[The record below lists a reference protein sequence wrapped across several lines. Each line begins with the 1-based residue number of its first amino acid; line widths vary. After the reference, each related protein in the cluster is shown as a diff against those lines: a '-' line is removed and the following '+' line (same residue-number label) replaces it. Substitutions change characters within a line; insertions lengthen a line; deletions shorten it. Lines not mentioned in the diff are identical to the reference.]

1 MLTRKDL
8 RPGDIMGQYQNGSL
22 AGRAIAFGQ
31 SLMVGHHSG
40 VVHAGILFDNTYMVE
55 ALNKGI
61 RARDL
66 RIQNR
71 SYHYLVFRATNPRV
85 AQGAADC
92 ANMMLRIHHTQ
103 KSMPYTITGA
113 VGSIFGSDTGPK
125 DAGALDALLDGIL
138 AGKEHAFFCSQFVV
152 YVYQF
157 VAEQNGFR
165 SGYLFN
171 MSDPKVSPAR
181 LMTYLDSSP
190 NFKPVGELPANE
202 R

>member
-8 RPGDIMGQYQNGSL
+8 KPGDIMGQFETGSK

-31 SLMVGHHSG
+31 KLTVHHHSNI
-40 VVHAGILFDNTYMVE
+40 VHAGLLFDNMYMIE

-71 SYHYLVFRATNPRV
+71 PFHYLVYRASNLHL

-92 ANMMLRIHHTQ
+92 ANMMLKIHHEQ
-103 KSMPYTITGA
+103 KSMPYTIPGA
-113 VGSIFGSDTGPK
+113 VASIFGKDRGPK
-125 DAGALDALLDGIL
+125 TPAELDKLLDDIL
-138 AGKEHAFFCSQFVV
+138 AGREHAFFCSQFVV

-157 VAEQNGFR
+157 VAEQNGLRGGFI
-165 SGYLFN
+165 FN

-190 NFKPVGELPANE
+190 NFSLVGELPANA